1 MDRYNH
7 YTVEDF
13 VWDVFFRQ
21 WVLSPTRE
29 TDIAWNEWAENNPE
43 KSDAIQQA
51 RSIVLSMR
59 LNEPE
64 ISEPEIREVI
74 NRTLSRVRTH
84 SPEFAP
90 NEEPVKRPFY
100 RAMWLQV
107 AASMA
112 FLMLSAWI
120 GYSFYNKKEAKQSG
134 EYTYADAGKDLLLV
148 EKFNT
153 TSANML
159 VSLSDGS
166 KITLSPKGRI
176 RYPEQFVDAKREVY
190 LEGEAFFEIF
200 KDPDH
205 PFFVYAH
212 GLITKVLGT
221 SFRIKAYELSDEVTV
236 EVKTGRVSVFA
247 QSDPDVVEKA
257 SNRELEGVV
266 LNPNQKIIYT
276 REEVRMIK
284 TLVEKPEIVLPKT
297 EVPQFEFED
306 TPVSEAFVSIGKA
319 YGIDIL
325 FDEELLKGCPLTAT
339 LDNQTLHEKLT
350 IICKAVE
357 ASYEIL
363 DGQVVIHSKGCRN

>member
-7 YTVEDF
+7 YIVEDF

-29 TDIAWNEWAENNPE
+29 TDIAWNEWLENNPE
-43 KSDAIQQA
+43 KSDVIQQA

-74 NRTLSRVRTH
+74 SRTISRIHTP
-84 SPEFAP
+84 SPEFA
-90 NEEPVKRPFY
+90 NNQETLKQPFY
-100 RAMWLQV
+100 QAMWFQI
-107 AASMA
+107 AASAA
-112 FLMLSAWI
+112 FLIISAWI
-120 GYSFYNKKEAKQSG
+120 SYSFYNKKESLQTG
-134 EYTYADAGKDLLLV
+134 EYIYTNGGKDLPLV
-148 EKFNT
+148 EKVNS
-153 TSANML
+153 TSSNLL

-176 RYPEQFVDAKREVY
+176 RYPEQFVNTKREVY
-190 LEGEAFFEIF
+190 LEGEAFFEIS

-247 QSDPDVVEKA
+247 QSDPEVAEKG

-266 LNPNQKIIYT
+266 LNPNQKIIYA

-284 TLVEKPEIVLPKT
+284 TLVEKPEIVLPKAQ
-297 EVPQFEFED
+297 VPQFEFED
-306 TPVSEAFVSIGKA
+306 TPASEAFASIGKA

-325 FDEELLKGCPLTAT
+325 FDEELLKGCPLTAA

-363 DGQVVIHSKGCRN
+363 DGQVVINSKGCRN

>member
-7 YTVEDF
+7 YIVEDF
-13 VWDVFFRQ
+13 VWDVYFRQ

-29 TDIAWNEWAENNPE
+29 TDIAWNEWVENNPE
-43 KSDAIQQA
+43 KSDIIQQA

-59 LNEPE
+59 LNEPT

-74 NRTLSRVRTH
+74 SRTMSRINKPSQSFAGSETAEQPLYRTIW
-84 SPEFAP
+84 F
-90 NEEPVKRPFY
+90 
-100 RAMWLQV
+100 QI
-107 AASMA
+107 AAA
-112 FLMLSAWI
+112 VTFLLMFTWI
-120 GYSFYNKKEAKQSG
+120 GYSFYDKGSVSQIRENPYSISG
-134 EYTYADAGKDLLLV
+134 GELLLV
-148 EKFNT
+148 EKINT
-153 TSANML
+153 TSSNLL
-159 VSLSDGS
+159 VSLHDGS
-166 KITLSPKGRI
+166 RITLSPKGRI
-176 RYPEQFVDAKREVY
+176 RYPERFTDAKREVY
-190 LEGEAFFEIF
+190 LEGEAFFEVA

-221 SFRIKAYELSDEVTV
+221 SFRVKAYELSDEVTV
-236 EVKTGRVSVFA
+236 EVTTGRVSVFA
-247 QSDPDVVEKA
+247 QSDPDVMEKA

-266 LNPNQKIIYT
+266 LNPNQKIIYA
-276 REEVRMIK
+276 REEVRMVK
-284 TLVEKPEIVLPKT
+284 TLVEKPEIVLPKA

-306 TPVSEAFVSIGKA
+306 TPASEAFTSIGKA

-325 FDEELLKGCPLTAT
+325 FDEDLLKGCPLTAT

>member
-7 YTVEDF
+7 YIVEDF

-29 TDIAWNEWAENNPE
+29 TDIAWNEWIENNPE
-43 KSDAIQQA
+43 KSDIIQQA
-51 RSIVLSMR
+51 KSIVLSMR

-74 NRTLSRVRTH
+74 NRTISRIHTH
-84 SPEFAP
+84 SPEPALG
-90 NEEPVKRPFY
+90 EEVLRRPFY

-107 AASMA
+107 AASAA
-112 FLMLSAWI
+112 FLIISTWI
-120 GYSFYNKKEAKQSG
+120 GYSFYNKKESLLTG
-134 EYTYADAGKDLLLV
+134 ENTPTEARRDLLLV
-148 EKFNT
+148 EKMNT
-153 TSANML
+153 TSSNLL

-166 KITLSPKGRI
+166 RITLSPKGRI
-176 RYPEQFVDAKREVY
+176 RYPEQFIGANREVY
-190 LEGEAFFEIF
+190 LEGEAFFEIS

-205 PFFVYAH
+205 PFFVYAN

-221 SFRIKAYELSDEVTV
+221 SFRIKAYEQSDEVTV

-266 LNPNQKIIYT
+266 LNPNQKIIYA

-306 TPVSEAFVSIGKA
+306 TPVTEAFVSIGKA

-363 DGQVVIHSKGCRN
+363 DGQVVIHGKGCRN